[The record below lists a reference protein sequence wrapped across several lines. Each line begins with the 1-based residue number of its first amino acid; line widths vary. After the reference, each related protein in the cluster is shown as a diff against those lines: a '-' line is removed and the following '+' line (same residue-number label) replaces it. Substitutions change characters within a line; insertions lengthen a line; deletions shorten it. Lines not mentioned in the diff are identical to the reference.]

1 MKTLLKFIGLRRLKE
16 EKLRSFLTLFGI
28 ALGISLLT
36 GIWLTSKSVINTFN
50 KIMSQLRSA
59 GDLYV
64 NRRGLLFDQNAIKTV
79 FEADPRDCAPY
90 GKTEKGPC
98 IESALPIVLFFTLIE
113 GSDEHVVIFSTD
125 LLNAANVSRFQRE
138 FEFKQKGSDIE
149 NMSDLLFYP
158 NAIVIT
164 STLAEKLNLKIN
176 SHFRVL
182 STAGPVDL
190 VVKGIIAP
198 EGPAKMLEGNFG
210 LLPYQQ
216 AQRLLGVE
224 GRILRID
231 LYLTP
236 DLPRGEVTDQLR
248 ERIAKDLRGKLPQEL
263 IIDKHGDQ
271 VMFLEGGVLQG
282 TEITLGLGIALAL
295 FAAMFMI
302 YNTVSTSVVRRRREI
317 GILRSLGVL
326 RRQIAAL
333 FMGETLI
340 MALLGTSLGIGM
352 GLYIEK
358 GAIALIH
365 YRIHERFIK
374 SFNLAVEPLRPKL
387 IIVALIVGLVAALIA
402 AFFPSRRATHV
413 APVEAMRRVPQVI
426 TRTVHPAWFFIAGA
440 AFVMISIF
448 FGKMK
453 PINIFGNP
461 NEPVGAYAGLF
472 FLFVGFI
479 MMCPGVTLFSTTVVR
494 PLLLRLVGLEGGLA
508 SDNLRHNLPR
518 ASVTISALMLGLVM
532 TVNQSAILESM
543 KTTVNQWLDSIWNPD
558 MVVMYGANAFGLM
571 GLPINNSEIPKVQS
585 IPEVADINGGMF
597 IPFWHHGQMIDAIFE
612 ETSVTAKHNRYVL
625 RGKPLPNYEELLE
638 SGNGVLITE
647 VLALRTGL
655 KTGEIVH
662 IRTSKGIKRDYRVV
676 GVMADFIS
684 ANGALILDRREG
696 IRNWGV
702 ENILGF
708 DIYFRPG
715 YKISEIPIWFSENDP
730 AKLEKAALK
739 EYEASTDEAQ
749 AVGAG
754 QGDGVWVK
762 ESFARRYKLRAG
774 QKLQLR
780 VDMGGVAVKD
790 FTILGVIPD
799 AALGK
804 NADVLAPSSLWDK
817 WWAQR
822 PGLVSKYYRK
832 WMHGAETAAIGSL
845 PAQGERE
852 FLRAI
857 RVGPDFMRQQFQK
870 SLDVIFGKNSHYA
883 AFDPSTIRKEVRR
896 IMDVSFTTVVAI
908 ALVAIVVALLGI
920 INTLLAA
927 VIDRTRE
934 LGILRAIGGTR
945 RQIRK
950 TIIVEA
956 AMMGV
961 IAAILG
967 TLAGI
972 LDSLMTI
979 FYQGKFIV
987 GWVLTYVFPTY
998 WIIGIFAAAVLSSM
1012 LSGYYPARKATKM
1025 NIIEAIEY
1033 E

>member
-1 MKTLLKFIGLRRLKE
+1 MKSLLKFIGLRRLKE

-28 ALGISLLT
+28 ALGIALLT

-50 KIMSQLRSA
+50 RIVSQLRST

-64 NRRGLLFDQNAIKTV
+64 NRRGLLFDQAAIKDV

-90 GKTEKGPC
+90 GKTEQGPC
-98 IESALPIVLFFTLIE
+98 VEAALPIVLFFTLIE
-113 GSDEHVVIFSTD
+113 GSEEHVVIFSTD
-125 LLNAANVSRFQRE
+125 LLNAANVTRFQRE
-138 FEFKQKGSDIE
+138 FEFKQKDSDVE

-164 STLAEKLNLKIN
+164 SVLAEKLNLKIN
-176 SHFRVL
+176 SHFNVL
-182 STAGPVDL
+182 SVQGPVDL

-198 EGPAKMLEGNFG
+198 EGPAKMLDGNFA

-231 LYLTP
+231 IYLSP
-236 DLPRGEVTDQLR
+236 DMPKAGVSDQLR
-248 ERIAKDLRGKLPQEL
+248 ERVAKVLRDKLPQEL
-263 IIDKHGDQ
+263 LIDKHGDQ
-271 VMFLEGGVLQG
+271 IMLLEGGVLQG

-333 FMGETLI
+333 FIGETII
-340 MALLGTSLGIGM
+340 MGLLGTSLGIAM
-352 GLYIEK
+352 GYYIER

-374 SFNLAVEPLRPKL
+374 SFRLEIEPLRPKL
-387 IIVALIVGLVAALIA
+387 IIVALAVGMAAAVFA
-402 AFFPSRRATHV
+402 AFFPARRATHV

-426 TRTVHPAWFFIAGA
+426 TRMVHPAWFFIAGV
-440 AFVMISIF
+440 AFVLMSIY
-448 FGKMK
+448 FGQMK
-453 PINIFGNP
+453 PITMWGYV
-461 NEPVGAYAGLF
+461 NEPIGAYAGLF
-472 FLFVGFI
+472 FLFIGFI
-479 MMCPGVTLFSTTVVR
+479 MMSPGVTLFATTVMR

-558 MVVMYGANAFGLM
+558 MVVMYGANAFGMM
-571 GLPINNSEIPKVQS
+571 GLPINNSEIPKVRA

-597 IPFWHHGQMIDAIFE
+597 IPFWHKGQMIDAMFE
-612 ETSVTAKHNRYVL
+612 ETSVTAKHNRYVF
-625 RGKPLPNYEELLE
+625 RGKPLPDYEKLLE
-638 SGNGVLITE
+638 TGDGVLVTE

-655 KTGEIVH
+655 KTGDTLH
-662 IRTSKGIKRDYRVV
+662 IRTSRGIERDYKVV

-684 ANGALILDRREG
+684 ANGALILDRQEG
-696 IRNWGV
+696 MRNWGV
-702 ENILGF
+702 DNVLGF
-708 DIYFRPG
+708 DIYFKPG
-715 YKISEIPIWFSENDP
+715 YKISEMPVRFADIDSN
-730 AKLEKAALK
+730 KLSNSALR
-739 EYEASTDEAQ
+739 EFEASTGELQ
-749 AVGAG
+749 AGAG
-754 QGDGVWVK
+754 QGDGVWVA
-762 ESFARRYKLRAG
+762 ERFARKYRLRAG
-774 QKLQLR
+774 QKIQLR

-790 FTILGVIPD
+790 FTILGVVPD
-799 AALGK
+799 TVAGNDADALASAK
-804 NADVLAPSSLWDK
+804 IWNSWYS
-817 WWAQR
+817 QR
-822 PGLVSKYYRK
+822 PGFLRRYYRK
-832 WMHGAETAAIGSL
+832 WMHGTLTATVGSL
-845 PAQGERE
+845 PEPDERE
-852 FLRAI
+852 FVRSV
-857 RVGPDFMRQQFQK
+857 RVGPDFMRQVFQR
-870 SLDVIFGKNSHYA
+870 SLDASFGQNSHYG
-883 AFDPSTIRKEVRR
+883 AFDPASIRKEVRR

-956 AMMGV
+956 AMMGT

-972 LDSLMTI
+972 LDSVMTI

-998 WIIGIFAAAVLSSM
+998 WVIGIFIAAVVSAM
-1012 LSGYYPARKATKM
+1012 FSGYYPARQATKM